1 LAAPTIGAVPNSNV
15 AITITMG
22 GRVGREHTETLVA
35 MSSIG
40 TGGVADASD
49 DAVFADS

>member
-1 LAAPTIGAVPNSNV
+1 
-15 AITITMG
+15 MG

-40 TGGVADASD
+40 TGGVADAEN
-49 DAVFADS
+49 AVFANS